1 MIVSQ
6 YIFFG
11 VYYF

>member
-6 YIFFG
+6 YIFYG